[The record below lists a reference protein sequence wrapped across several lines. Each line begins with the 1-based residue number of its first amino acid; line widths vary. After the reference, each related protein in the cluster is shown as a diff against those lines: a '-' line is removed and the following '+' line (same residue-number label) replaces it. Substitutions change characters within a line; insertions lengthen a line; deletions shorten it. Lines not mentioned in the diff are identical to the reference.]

1 MKTCMHVYVCMCVFR
16 VNVHCVQYT
25 GASDM
30 PAVSDDDVMRDVM
43 SDDEVT
49 LLLDRVLSQADD
61 DDDDDDDVDECRSF
75 RSPSAAECEHDVLDK
90 LRAASNDDSDG
101 KDTQQREEFVL
112 NAQEFLASS
121 SLPLTGYQRHLSVIR
136 VVVNSAIYKQLVL
149 LEAAH
154 RAVPSEFTE
163 RMICIHV
170 SAKCRELLQRQV
182 DIAWSMMNRDRHR
195 QSVRHVHQLCADV
208 VSQHLSLI
216 HISEPTRPY

>member
-1 MKTCMHVYVCMCVFR
+1 MKTSMHVYVCMCVFR
-16 VNVHCVQYT
+16 ANVHCVQYT

-43 SDDEVT
+43 RDDEVT
-49 LLLDRVLSQADD
+49 LLLDRVLSQAN
-61 DDDDDDDVDECRSF
+61 DDDDDDVDECSSF
-75 RSPSAAECEHDVLDK
+75 QSPSAAECEHDVLDK

-101 KDTQQREEFVL
+101 KDTQQREEFVI

-121 SLPLTGYQRHLSVIR
+121 SLPLSGYQRHLSVIR
-136 VVVNSAIYKQLVL
+136 VVVNSAIYKQLVS

-154 RAVPSEFTE
+154 RAVPSE

-170 SAKCRELLQRQV
+170 SAKCRELLQQQV

-208 VSQHLSLI
+208 VSQHTGQQLSAKLLLR
-216 HISEPTRPY
+216 SV